1 MALIAQ
7 LNPVATVVV
16 AYFFAVLRTGANTM
30 QAGTGVPTSVI
41 DIIQA
46 LVIVLAV
53 AGFALVKLPQIRQ
66 WLTNRTGK
74 KKEGK

>member
-1 MALIAQ
+1 
-7 LNPVATVVV
+7 
-16 AYFFAVLRTGANTM
+16 M

-66 WLTNRTGK
+66 WLVSRTGK
-74 KKEGK
+74 SKKEEK